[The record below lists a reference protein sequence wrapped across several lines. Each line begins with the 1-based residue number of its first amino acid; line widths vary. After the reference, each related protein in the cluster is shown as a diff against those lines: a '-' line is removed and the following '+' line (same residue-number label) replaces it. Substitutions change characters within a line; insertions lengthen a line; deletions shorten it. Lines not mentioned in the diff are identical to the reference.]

1 MASAT
6 LPSSADTLPAS
17 HTVEVGTG
25 LYRGIVQDLAEG
37 RHVIGSGEEVD
48 LVLLEPGLAAQH
60 AAIAL
65 RGANASRWA
74 NAKLTRNFEP
84 VALRLVAP
92 AARAR
97 YRSVSARTDVPW
109 AVIAVI
115 HERESSQDWT
125 RSLAQGDRWDRMS
138 VHTPAGRGP
147 FKSWEEAAIDALVN
161 CAPYPARNKD
171 WSVGG
176 TLTMLEEYNGL
187 GYAARA
193 LLRADIRLSISQR
206 EYLTRQIAQRV
217 AEPVGQLPFPQSW
230 FRARV
235 TLALRALA
243 GETEATRL
251 QDFFTLTSVRTFR
264 DLPEEE
270 RAHLIRR
277 VDQMLK
283 ESSRP

>member
-1 MASAT
+1 MT
-6 LPSSADTLPAS
+6 
-17 HTVEVGTG
+17 
-25 LYRGIVQDLAEG
+25 DLN
-37 RHVIGSGEEVD
+37 
-48 LVLLEPGLAAQH
+48 
-60 AAIAL
+60 AL

-161 CAPYPARNKD
+161 CAPYPARNRD
-171 WSVGG
+171 WSIGE

-187 GYAARA
+187 GYAARGLPSPYLWAGTNQYQSGKYVRDGVYDPDAVDSQLGCAGLLQAMATLDPSAA
-193 LLRADIRLSISQR
+193 LEAEKLSSASP
-206 EYLTRQIAQRV
+206 TAP
-217 AEPVGQLPFPQSW
+217 EPLP
-230 FRARV
+230 ARPPN
-235 TLALRALA
+235 T
-243 GETEATRL
+243 
-251 QDFFTLTSVRTFR
+251 
-264 DLPEEE
+264 
-270 RAHLIRR
+270 
-277 VDQMLK
+277 
-283 ESSRP
+283 SRPSLTNPSRSSLGAFIAFILATIFRRK